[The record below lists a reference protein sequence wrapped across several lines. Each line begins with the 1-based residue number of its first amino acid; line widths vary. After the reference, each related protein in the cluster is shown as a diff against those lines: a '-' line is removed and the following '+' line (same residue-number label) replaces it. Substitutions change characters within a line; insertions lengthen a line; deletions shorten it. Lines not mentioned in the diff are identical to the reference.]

1 VLVGDL
7 LSSPGRVSLCLGR
20 EMNQEGSSKQ
30 PIGAVYRGTRWTNA
44 TEAGMVPPADGRIV
58 AWVCRKA

>member
-1 VLVGDL
+1 LLVDL
-7 LSSPGRVSLCLGR
+7 LASSGSLSLR
-20 EMNQEGSSKQ
+20 LASEANQEGSSKQ

-44 TEAGMVPPADGRIV
+44 AKAEIVPALGRRIV